1 MKDKV
6 GEGDRHQDAQLV
18 DGDNDAGKAVL
29 QRAVIAQPGRAGGD
43 ADRQIKPNSFLGIF
57 LTSPALPA
65 TKTITQAISSTT
77 AVRMAVPRL
86 DSTPE
91 MPILPRMEVKLAK
104 MAEPAA

>member
-43 ADRQIKPNSFLGIF
+43 AGQTDKAELVFGDLSDL
-57 LTSPALPA
+57 PALPA